1 MPAAPS
7 AATLRQVA
15 DHIADIVASGSHT
28 QRKALIP
35 QISITGPGRIVPV
48 FRIPQPPA
56 AEEPQV
62 QGDPAITRYMTAGD
76 PVRAMTNLVG
86 RLGLEPRTHG
96 LKVRCSTIEL
106 TPRVSLGL

>member
-28 QRKALIP
+28 QRKALIEAVLP
-35 QISITGPGRIVPV
+35 QINITGPGRIVPV

-62 QGDPAITRYMTAGD
+62 QGDPAITRSMTAED

-86 RLGLEPRTHG
+86 PVGFEPTLSRT
-96 LKVRCSTIEL
+96 
-106 TPRVSLGL
+106 